1 MHTAISQKPSPWVV
15 DSAVTSHMSKM
26 DKAHF
31 KKMEQQHGGTVRT
44 ADAAQQPMDI
54 QGRGI
59 NRDGF
64 SASLVLP
71 PV

>member
-1 MHTAISQKPSPWVV
+1 
-15 DSAVTSHMSKM
+15 MSKM

-71 PV
+71 PVWARTSGQFNVKINSWQ